1 MSLPTSIDPSVPADS
16 ESPRLGA
23 QRIREVKQLLIDLG
37 LPQSPTTISVPI
49 FNSTGGGSLSTVLN
63 SSGAGSVLG
72 DIVRIPQGAANA
84 YALSDTVRSLEPYIS
99 VNGTVSSGSSGP
111 TVPQGIASALY
122 QGLVTSGNYIRKSAT
137 TKAVED
143 TGIAANATNPI
154 PFGAIGVALTTGTTV
169 VGTVYL
175 FGMTRNPLV
184 GAGDAVSGNWIAGAS
199 GLLYSDATQTG
210 TPANTSETTL
220 STNFTL
226 PANALTTTTGR
237 GRMLRV
243 TAWGTTAANASNKT
257 IRLYFGATVL
267 ITDSSG
273 FNNISW
279 LITGTVLQKA
289 GSNQEGIGMFLQG
302 ASPNGRI
309 TRSAPAESPAGTIV
323 VKLTGQN
330 NVATANDIL
339 QTGGMIE
346 ILN

>member
-1 MSLPTSIDPSVPADS
+1 MSLPTTVDPASPPNS

-23 QRIREVKQLLIDLG
+23 QRMREIKQLLIDLG
-37 LPQSPTTISVPI
+37 LPASPTTITSPI
-49 FNSTGGGSLSTVLN
+49 FNVDGSTPTKFTN
-63 SSGAGSVLG
+63 SSGGASVLG
-72 DIVRIPQGAANA
+72 DVETFPTGAAKA
-84 YALSDTVRSLEPYIS
+84 YLHGDTVRSLQPYIAVNAAISSAADGPVITAGAAS
-99 VNGTVSSGSSGP
+99 VLAQGT
-111 TVPQGIASALY
+111 
-122 QGLVTSGNYIRKSAT
+122 VTSGNYIRKSAT
-137 TKAVED
+137 TKAIED
-143 TGIAANATNPI
+143 TSIAANATNPI
-154 PFGAIGVALTTGTTV
+154 PFGAIGIALTTGTNAV
-169 VGTVYL
+169 ISAYL
-175 FGMTRNPLV
+175 FGMTRNPLI

-199 GLLYSDATQTG
+199 GLLYSDATQAG
-210 TPANTSETTL
+210 TPASTVETTL